1 MPGSPKRC
9 ILIARSGF
17 SNLFS
22 LFCRFS
28 VEIAGENEEN
38 RKKFLHGLP
47 SDGKIVGNTG
57 AL

>member
-9 ILIARSGF
+9 IVIASSGF

-28 VEIAGENEEN
+28 VEIAGKDEEN
-38 RKKFLHGLP
+38 RKKFLDELP
-47 SDGKIVGNTG
+47 SDGKIAGNRG